1 MFNDDGQ
8 PNPFFSRLRN
18 RVLNN
23 QAIVVGVSAGTTVQ
37 SKYSY
42 GGGSS
47 FGILYFTNSA
57 GLAPITIQQ
66 NEGMVDL
73 RKGTESLQYE

>member
-1 MFNDDGQ
+1 MFNDDRQ
-8 PNPFFSRLRN
+8 PNPFFSRLKR
-18 RVLNN
+18 RVINN

-47 FGILYFTNSA
+47 FGILYFTNSV
-57 GLAPITIQQ
+57 GLAPLTIAQ
-66 NEGMVDL
+66 N
-73 RKGTESLQYE
+73 